1 MSHNIPGSGIAA
13 VTKKAKF
20 PALLKPMVQW
30 EKTKKK
36 KKTHQQV
43 NKMTPGRDYALKN
56 KVYDEIDWA
65 GDEGKFESEE
75 IGLRR
80 GQWAE
85 I

>member
-1 MSHNIPGSGIAA
+1 
-13 VTKKAKF
+13 
-20 PALLKPMVQW
+20 
-30 EKTKKK
+30 
-36 KKTHQQV
+36 
-43 NKMTPGRDYALKN
+43 MTPGRDYALKN

>member
-36 KKTHQQV
+36 KNTSTGQQDDSRQ
-43 NKMTPGRDYALKN
+43 GDYALKN